1 MRKIGASILILIL
14 ATSLVL
20 AINLGDYNTN
30 AREARNE
37 IREQLQT
44 RNASSN
50 ITLGTELAQRIR
62 AHLQN
67 CEEKENRTERIECRL
82 KIKQIATRKIVQAW
96 KEQNKDE
103 TPEACRNLNTNRKEE
118 CRKLHKAINNCFEKE
133 GREKDRCFKKVA
145 GFINSN
151 LNDERSNKSEK
162 GRIYIVSLLE
172 ELQQKIEDK
181 VESGRINDTTG
192 ADLISQIT
200 DIKESILNGD
210 SREIIQPKIIAF
222 KQAYRL
228 AIGGIQDDNSEN
240 EENNSTE
247 IENNETNQGSNETQ

>member
-1 MRKIGASILILIL
+1 MRKIGVSILILIL

-30 AREARNE
+30 AGEVGNE
-37 IREQLQT
+37 IREQLQA
-44 RNASSN
+44 RNMSSN
-50 ITLGTELAQRIR
+50 VTLGTELAQRIR
-62 AHLQN
+62 AHLQD

-118 CRKLHKAINNCFEKE
+118 CRKLHRAINNCFEKE
-133 GREKDRCFKKVA
+133 GREKDRCFKRVA

-181 VESGRINDTTG
+181 VESGRINDATG

-200 DIKESILNGD
+200 DIKESVLNGD
-210 SREIIQPKIIAF
+210 SREIIQPKIQKF
-222 KQAYRL
+222 KLDYRNTMVEN
-228 AIGGIQDDNSEN
+228 QNNNSGN
-240 EENNSTE
+240 NQTEENNSIGGNT
-247 IENNETNQGSNETQ
+247 TQ

>member
-1 MRKIGASILILIL
+1 MRKIGVSILILIL

-30 AREARNE
+30 AREAGNE
-37 IREQLQT
+37 IREQLQA
-44 RNASSN
+44 RNMSSN
-50 ITLGTELAQRIR
+50 VTLGTELAQRIR
-62 AHLQN
+62 AHLQD

-82 KIKQIATRKIVQAW
+82 KIKRIATRKIVQAW

-118 CRKLHKAINNCFEKE
+118 CRKLHRAINNCFEKE
-133 GREKDRCFKKVA
+133 GREKDRCFKRVA

-181 VESGRINDTTG
+181 VESGRINDATG

-200 DIKESILNGD
+200 DIKESVLNGD
-210 SREIIQPKIIAF
+210 SREIIQPKIQKF
-222 KQAYRL
+222 KLDYRNTMVEN
-228 AIGGIQDDNSEN
+228 QNNNSGN
-240 EENNSTE
+240 NQTEENNSIGGNT
-247 IENNETNQGSNETQ
+247 TQ

>member
-1 MRKIGASILILIL
+1 MRKIGVSILILIL

-30 AREARNE
+30 AREAGNE
-37 IREQLQT
+37 IREQLQA
-44 RNASSN
+44 RNMSSN
-50 ITLGTELAQRIR
+50 VTLGTELAQRIR
-62 AHLQN
+62 AHLQD

-118 CRKLHKAINNCFEKE
+118 CRKLHRAINNCFEKE
-133 GREKDRCFKKVA
+133 GREKDRCFKRVA

-181 VESGRINDTTG
+181 VESGRINDATG

-200 DIKESILNGD
+200 DIKESVLNGD
-210 SREIIQPKIIAF
+210 SREIIQPKIQKF
-222 KQAYRL
+222 KLDYRNTMVEN
-228 AIGGIQDDNSEN
+228 QNNNSGN
-240 EENNSTE
+240 NQTEENNSIGGNT
-247 IENNETNQGSNETQ
+247 TQ

>member
-1 MRKIGASILILIL
+1 MRKIGVSILILIL

-30 AREARNE
+30 AREAGNE
-37 IREQLQT
+37 IREQLQA
-44 RNASSN
+44 RNMSSN
-50 ITLGTELAQRIR
+50 VTLGTELAQRIR
-62 AHLQN
+62 AHLQD

-118 CRKLHKAINNCFEKE
+118 CRKLHRAINNCFEKE
-133 GREKDRCFKKVA
+133 GREKDRCFKRVA

-181 VESGRINDTTG
+181 VESGRINDVTG

-200 DIKESILNGD
+200 DIKESVLNGD
-210 SREIIQPKIIAF
+210 SREIIQPKIQKF
-222 KQAYRL
+222 KLDYRNTMVEN
-228 AIGGIQDDNSEN
+228 QNNNSGN
-240 EENNSTE
+240 NQTEENNSIGGNT
-247 IENNETNQGSNETQ
+247 TQ